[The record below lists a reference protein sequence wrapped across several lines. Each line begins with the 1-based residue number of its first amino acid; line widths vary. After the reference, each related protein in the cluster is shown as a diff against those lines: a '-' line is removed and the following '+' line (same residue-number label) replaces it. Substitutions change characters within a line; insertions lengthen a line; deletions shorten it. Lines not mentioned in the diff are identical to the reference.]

1 LASLRERILA
11 GAYECIARYGLE
23 KTTVEDVARASGL
36 SRATVYRTFPGG
48 RDELIREVVAWQI
61 GAFFSALAA
70 SVAGC
75 EGFEEV
81 VEVAL
86 VEAHRAVGEHALLQ
100 KLLLTERDRL
110 VPTLTSE
117 TSRFVPL
124 IASFVEP
131 YLAHE
136 TLRPGVDAHEA
147 AGYVARMVV
156 SHIGSPGRWDLT
168 DRDQVNDLVRTE
180 ILAGIVGS

>member
-1 LASLRERILA
+1 MAALRERILA
-11 GAYECIARYGLE
+11 GAYACIARYGME
-23 KTTVEDVARASGL
+23 KTTVEDVAREAGL

-61 GAFFSALAA
+61 GEFFSALAT
-70 SVAGC
+70 SVADC
-75 EGFEEV
+75 AGFEEV

-131 YLAHE
+131 YLAQE
-136 TLRPGVDAHEA
+136 TLRPGVDVHEA

-168 DRDQVNDLVRTE
+168 DREQVNALVRAE
-180 ILAGIVGS
+180 ILAGIVE

>member
-1 LASLRERILA
+1 M
-11 GAYECIARYGLE
+11 E
-23 KTTVEDVARASGL
+23 KTTVEDVAREAGL

-61 GAFFSALAA
+61 GEFFAALAT

-75 EGFEEV
+75 DGFEEV

-86 VEAHRAVGEHALLQ
+86 VEAHRAVGEHPLLP
-100 KLLLTERDRL
+100 KLLLPERDRL
-110 VPTLTSE
+110 EPTLPAE

-124 IASFVEP
+124 LASFVEP
-131 YLAHE
+131 YLARE
-136 TLRPGVDAHEA
+136 TLRAGIDVHEA
-147 AGYVARMVV
+147 ADYVARMVV

-180 ILAGIVGS
+180 ILAGIAGFGR

>member
-1 LASLRERILA
+1 MPSLRERILA
-11 GAYECIARYGLE
+11 GAYACIARYGME
-23 KTTVEDVARASGL
+23 KTTVEDAAREAGL

-61 GAFFSALAA
+61 GEFFSALAT
-70 SVAGC
+70 SVAEC
-75 EGFEEV
+75 DGFEEV

-131 YLAHE
+131 YLARE
-136 TLRPGVDAHEA
+136 TLRAGIDVHEA
-147 AGYVARMVV
+147 ADYVARMVV

-180 ILAGIVGS
+180 ILAGIVT

>member
-23 KTTVEDVARASGL
+23 KTTVEDVAREAGL

-48 RDELIREVVAWQI
+48 RDELVREVVSWQI
-61 GAFFSALAA
+61 SEFFAELAA
-70 SVAGC
+70 SVADC
-75 EGFEEV
+75 DGFEEI

-86 VEAHRAVGEHALLQ
+86 LHAHKAVGEHALLQ

-124 IASFVEP
+124 IATFVEP
-131 YLAHE
+131 YLARE
-136 TLRPGVDAHEA
+136 RLRPGIDVHEA

-168 DRDQVNDLVRTE
+168 DREQVNALVRAE
-180 ILAGIVGS
+180 ILAGIVA